1 MAKVLN
7 LTPLQDEM
15 ITLVKG
21 ERQIS
26 FPDRLPAPLVP
37 HIMRMVDAETGQID
51 LTPENLE
58 RLFQIVARL
67 IVRANPHMTEE
78 EAIDFLDVQDLLPII
93 TALLNPPTP
102 PSSTAPTGTEAT
114 PSPPATRTR
123 RG

>member
-21 ERQIS
+21 DRQVS

-37 HIMRMVDAETGQID
+37 HIMRMVDQETGQID

-67 IVRANPHMTEE
+67 IIRANPHMTEE
-78 EAIDFLDVQDLLPII
+78 EALDFLDVQDLLPII

-102 PSSTAPTGTEAT
+102 PSSKTGTEAT
-114 PSPPATRTR
+114 PSPPATPKR